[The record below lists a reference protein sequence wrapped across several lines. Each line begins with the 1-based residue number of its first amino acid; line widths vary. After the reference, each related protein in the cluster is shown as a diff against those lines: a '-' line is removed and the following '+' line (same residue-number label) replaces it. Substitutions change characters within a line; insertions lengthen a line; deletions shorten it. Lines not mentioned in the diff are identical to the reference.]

1 MTTITEVS
9 RALNVSTR
17 MLRYYEQQGL
27 ITSARKPDY
36 AYRVYD
42 AENVN
47 RLRIILVLRKLR
59 VPLAAIAAILTNCDA
74 GEAVAIL
81 QTRVQEVEGEIRSLA
96 AIRDALTMFVQRI
109 SGAADMA
116 ERVAL
121 LGDEGLLKAVQALGL
136 SNSTLKEKVIMSEI
150 NHAEQEQWRRLN
162 VRFLRLPPMTVA
174 AFHYIGPDP
183 EDHAGDM
190 ASRFVQES
198 HLYEA
203 KPDSRMF
210 GFNHPNPSPDRPHY
224 GYEVWLTIP
233 EDFDVPPAGEKKRF
247 PGGLYAAH
255 AIDFG
260 NFHEWGWLAQWV
272 ENSPDW
278 EGNGSPEGPE
288 NMFGGLEEHLN
299 WVYAAHM
306 GWPEDGLSGK
316 IDLLHPIRRRK

>member
-9 RALNVSTR
+9 RTLDVSTR

-27 ITSARKPDY
+27 ITSARRPDY

-59 VPLAAIAAILTNCDA
+59 VPLKDIAAILTDCDA

-81 QTRVQEVEGEIRSLA
+81 QTRVQEVEGEIRSLM
-96 AIRDALTMFVQRI
+96 AIRDALTMFISRI
-109 SGAADMA
+109 AGAQDAA
-116 ERVAL
+116 RRIEL
-121 LGDEGLLKAVQALGL
+121 LGDEDLLRVVRALSL
-136 SNSTLKEKVIMSEI
+136 SNPTLKEKVIMSDI
-150 NHAEQEQWRRLN
+150 NHAEQEQWRKLN
-162 VRFLRLPPMTVA
+162 VRLIQLPPMTVA

-190 ASRFVQES
+190 AGRFVRES
-198 HLYEA
+198 RLYEL

-233 EDFDVPPAGEKKRF
+233 DDMDVPAPGEKKRF

-278 EGNGSPEGPE
+278 AGNGSSEGHQ

-299 WVYAAHM
+299 WVRAAHL

-316 IDLLHPIRRRK
+316 IDLLHPIRKK